1 MLNQN
6 SDVGVAGAPAVPIKP
21 SDRDRV
27 VAIAM
32 IAVSSII
39 LSFGGLIVRNIEE
52 ADPWQINFYR
62 ASGLSVAIAVVLAV
76 NYRGEA
82 VDRIRR
88 SGLAGVIAGGSLAA
102 AGMSYI
108 QAITHT
114 TVANTMFTLAAIPF
128 ITAAMAW
135 LFLQER
141 LRLATVVSM
150 AMAFIGIMLMVV
162 DGFGLGATY
171 GNLMA
176 LATALFF
183 SIFAII
189 VRKNRNIDMLP
200 ALLISGIAI
209 MLTTLSVRYGQLSIG
224 WHDLMLCIVWGG
236 LMSGFANWMFIAA
249 SRHLAA
255 AELTLF
261 MLLEFAL
268 APIWV
273 WLFLSE
279 GPTRWSLIGGLV
291 VITSVCGRTLLELH
305 RDGHRLKRGRPSPG

>member
-6 SDVGVAGAPAVPIKP
+6 SDVGVASGPALPIKP
-21 SDRDRV
+21 IHRDRV

-32 IAVSSII
+32 IAISSII

-82 VDRIRR
+82 VERIRR
-88 SGLAGVIAGGSLAA
+88 SGRAGVIAGGSLAA

-128 ITAAMAW
+128 ITAALAW

-141 LRLATVVSM
+141 LRLTTVVSM
-150 AMAFIGIMLMVV
+150 AIAFSGVFLMVV

-200 ALLISGIAI
+200 ALLVSGIAI
-209 MLTTLSVRYGQLSIG
+209 MFTTLSVRYGQLSIG

-273 WLFLSE
+273 WLFLNE
-279 GPTRWSLIGGLV
+279 EPTHWSLIGGLV
-291 VITSVCGRTLLELH
+291 VIASVCGRTVLELH
-305 RDGHRLKRGRPSPG
+305 SNGRRLKRGRPSPG